1 MSDNLVQSNIQIQL
15 LVLLSWTDFVDI
27 VFKMSK
33 TM

>member
-15 LVLLSWTDFVDI
+15 FVLLSSTDFVDI